1 MDRLFTKNDDEF
13 ICLNCDYKVPKLN
26 YTSRDHCPKC
36 LCSLHIDINPGDRAN
51 DCKGLLIPY
60 SCSPSSKKG
69 YVITYKC
76 SKCGKF
82 HNNKS
87 ADDDSKE
94 TLFKVMNGSYNEKN
108 YKNK

>member
-1 MDRLFTKNDDEF
+1 MERLFTKKDDEF
-13 ICLNCDYKVPKLN
+13 VCQNCGYNVPKLK

-51 DCKGLLIPY
+51 DCKGLLVPH
-60 SCSPSSKKG
+60 SCTPSAKKG

-76 SKCGKF
+76 TKCGKF
-82 HNNKS
+82 HNTKS

-94 TLFKVMNGSYNEKN
+94 ALFTVMNGSYNENN
-108 YKNK
+108 YKK